1 MLNIAA
7 YGFQRCASC
16 RDEAKGLGPEHFLP
30 QLFLEFGMLFL
41 DQTAAGGFIRVDK
54 MRQFA
59 FQFGPEQNM
68 YVIDIMIPFFDLD
81 LVFNSNLF
89 EYFAKT
95 SGNRIIDD
103 TPSVLDH
110 KDQVKMKSEYRMM
123 IAVSFH
129 FPVRLSIYAY

>member
-1 MLNIAA
+1 
-7 YGFQRCASC
+7 
-16 RDEAKGLGPEHFLP
+16 
-30 QLFLEFGMLFL
+30 MLFL
-41 DQTAAGGFIRVDK
+41 DQTAAGGFVRVDK

-59 FQFGPEQNM
+59 FWFGPEQNM
-68 YVIDIMIPFFDLD
+68 YVIDILIPFFDLD
-81 LVFNSNLF
+81 LVFSSNLF

-95 SGNRIIDD
+95 SGNCIIDD

-129 FPVRLSIYAY
+129 FLVRFSIYAY

>member
-1 MLNIAA
+1 
-7 YGFQRCASC
+7 
-16 RDEAKGLGPEHFLP
+16 
-30 QLFLEFGMLFL
+30 MLFL
-41 DQTAAGGFIRVDK
+41 DQTAAGGFVRVDK

-59 FQFGPEQNM
+59 FRFGPEQNM
-68 YVIDIMIPFFDLD
+68 HMIDIMIPFFDLD
-81 LVFNSNLF
+81 LVFSSNLF

-103 TPSVLDH
+103 MPSVLGH
-110 KDQVKMKSEYRMM
+110 KDQVKMKNEYRMM